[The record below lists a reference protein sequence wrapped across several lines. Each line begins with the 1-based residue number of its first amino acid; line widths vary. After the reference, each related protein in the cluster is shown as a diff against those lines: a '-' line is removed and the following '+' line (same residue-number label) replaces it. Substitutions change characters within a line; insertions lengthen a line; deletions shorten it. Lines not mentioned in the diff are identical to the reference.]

1 MHIAVCEDKS
11 GERRQLISDL
21 GEELIRRKMN
31 AQVMSYESGEAL
43 LSAAAHIPF
52 RIYFLDILMPGLNGM
67 DVAKTLRSQ
76 NPEAAI
82 VFITSSRDY
91 LADGFE
97 VGAVHYLVK
106 PYLKT
111 DLQEAMNRCLR
122 QVKEGERYIE
132 LMINRENQRILL
144 SDLLW
149 AESKDK
155 VCYLHLKSGERRS
168 YLRLDE
174 LELLLDDT
182 RYLRCHRSFIVN
194 LDYVSGTNHGVFLL
208 PEGKEVPMRQAE
220 RAHFR
225 TEYENYLFEK
235 MRRRQ

>member
-1 MHIAVCEDKS
+1 MYIAVCEDKS

-21 GEELIRRKMN
+21 REELIRRKMN
-31 AQVMSYESGEAL
+31 AQVLSYESGEAL
-43 LSAAAHIPF
+43 LSAAGHIPF
-52 RIYFLDILMPGLNGM
+52 RIYFLDILLPGLNGV
-67 DVAKTLRSQ
+67 DAAKMLRSQ
-76 NPEAAI
+76 NLEAAM
-82 VFITSSRDY
+82 VFITYSRDY
-91 LADGFE
+91 FADGFE

-106 PYLKT
+106 PYSKM
-111 DLQEAMNRCLR
+111 DLQEALNRCLR

-144 SDLLW
+144 SDLFW

-155 VCYLHLKSGERRS
+155 VCYLHLKSGVCRS

-174 LELLLDDT
+174 LEQMLDDT

-194 LDYVSGTNHGVFLL
+194 LDYVSGSKHGFFLL
-208 PEGKEVPMRQAE
+208 PDGNEIPMRQAD
-220 RAHFR
+220 RVHFR